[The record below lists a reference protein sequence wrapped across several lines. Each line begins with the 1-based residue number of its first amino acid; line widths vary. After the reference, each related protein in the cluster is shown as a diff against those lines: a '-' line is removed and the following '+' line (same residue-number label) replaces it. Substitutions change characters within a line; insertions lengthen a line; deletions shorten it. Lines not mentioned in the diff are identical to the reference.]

1 MAISVK
7 FPFKE
12 TTAGGVF
19 MANETTLES
28 IQTNLIALLTTKR
41 RNRVM
46 RNNLYSPLWDY
57 IFEVWDDISAVKLK
71 SDIIEK
77 VGEFIP
83 QVEVTEVEFSFVE
96 NENLLQVKVIYKV
109 TDLGAVEDSVSVIIP
124 IEPGESPVD
133 VHT

>member
-19 MANETTLES
+19 MANQTTLES

-57 IFEVWDDISAVKLK
+57 IFEVWDDISATKLK
-71 SDIIEK
+71 GEIIEK
-77 VGEFIP
+77 IGEFIP
-83 QVEVTEVEFSFVE
+83 QVEVKEVEFSFVE
-96 NENLLQVKVIYKV
+96 NDNLLQVKVIYKV